1 MTIQRKRPATI
12 LAFLLAGGEG
22 TRLRPLTADRAKP
35 AVRFAGDYR
44 IIDFALSSLVNSRVA
59 PIYVL
64 AQYKPGTLLAHLGSE
79 WCPHWPVRVRLPAT
93 GQSFCGTADA
103 VYRNLELVERHGPD
117 VVAVFAADHVFRMDV
132 RQMARFHAARDA
144 DVTVACVPVPVEKAS
159 SFGIMAVGADGVI
172 EEFQEKPAVP
182 RALSGDPRLA
192 CASMG
197 NYLFKPRSL
206 KALLEQAIGRGGSD
220 FGRHILPMLPGS
232 RYRAF
237 AYDFAANEV
246 PGVDNAEERAYWRDV
261 GTLEALEAARRDVA
275 GSRPRFNLHHPAWP
289 MRPNAAGAALARHAG
304 SAAPALGA
312 FLRGKETYAE
322 NESRDLRPA

>member
-1 MTIQRKRPATI
+1 MTIQRKPLARI

-22 TRLRPLTADRAKP
+22 RRLRPLTADRAKP

-44 IIDFALSSLVNSRVA
+44 IIDFALSSLVNSLVA

-93 GQSFCGTADA
+93 GQSYGGTADA
-103 VYRNLELVERHGPD
+103 VYRNLELVERHRPD
-117 VVAVFAADHVFRMDV
+117 MVAVFAADHVFRMDV

-144 DVTVACVPVPVEKAS
+144 DVTVAGIAVPVEKAS
-159 SFGIMAVGADGVI
+159 SFGIMAVGADGI
-172 EEFQEKPAVP
+172 MDEFEEKPAVP
-182 RALSGDPRLA
+182 RALLGNPRLA

-232 RYRAF
+232 RYRVF
-237 AYDFAANEV
+237 AYDFTGNEV

-275 GSRPRFNLHHPAWP
+275 GSRPRFNLHNPAWP
-289 MRPNAAGAALARHAG
+289 MRPNAAGVAVACHAATAARG
-304 SAAPALGA
+304 FGTSSALDERA
-312 FLRGKETYAE
+312 R
-322 NESRDLRPA
+322 